1 MNAIKSQTVADQF
14 GGTRPVPGA
23 RINYTIVVSATGTG
37 TAAASVFTDN
47 IPANTTYV
55 PGTLRLNS
63 TALSDAPDADAGDF
77 STSPN
82 ARVRVQLGNLTQA
95 SGTQTIQFAVT
106 IN

>member
-1 MNAIKSQTVADQF
+1 LTP
-14 GGTRPVPGA
+14 PVPEA
-23 RINYTIVVSATGTG
+23 RRARCFN
-37 TAAASVFTDN
+37 DN

-63 TALSDAPDADAGDF
+63 TVLSDATDVDAGDF
-77 STSPN
+77 LNLPSPH
-82 ARVRVQLGNLTQA
+82 VHVQLGNLTQA